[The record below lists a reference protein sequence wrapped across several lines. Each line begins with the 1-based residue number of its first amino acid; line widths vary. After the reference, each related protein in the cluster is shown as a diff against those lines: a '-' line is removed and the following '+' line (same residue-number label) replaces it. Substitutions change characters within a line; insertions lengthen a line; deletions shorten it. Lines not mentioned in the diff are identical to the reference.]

1 MYENLTV
8 ILQGALSP
16 RTANIIANW
25 RASAKGCEIV
35 LSSWVHD
42 PELATLVNSYVVSSD
57 PGAFPVIH
65 KGGILRTEN
74 TNRQIVSSVAGLRS
88 ATRKI
93 AIKWRTD
100 FDFCTTLMSKF
111 LSNYFPLISEK
122 EGKKLVVFSINSTN
136 PFAGV
141 GLVAQLSDWMYF
153 GQTDLLLDLLPA
165 TTIPAIPENLEVP
178 PKVIA
183 ERIFPIARFSAE
195 QWMLREGFA
204 RVYGLELNR
213 FDDTNAIAPYLH
225 LVGKNILIISPRT
238 VGLTT
243 AKYDYLF
250 EPRLSTL
257 REFIGFRLSTIS
269 QFDSMLFGT
278 ALLRPFAVG
287 LLKCKGLVFNLYKF
301 VMARLRS

>member
-42 PELATLVNSYVVSSD
+42 PELAVLVDSYVVSSD
-57 PGAFPVIH
+57 PGAFPVMH
-65 KGGILRTEN
+65 EGEILRTEN
-74 TNRQIVSSVAGLRS
+74 TNRQIVSSVAGLRN
-88 ATRKI
+88 ATREI

-100 FDFCTTLMSKF
+100 FDFCSTLMSEF
-111 LSNYFPLISEK
+111 LSHYFPLVSSK
-122 EGKKLVVFSINSTN
+122 EEKKLVVFSINSTN
-136 PFAGV
+136 PFAGA
-141 GLVAQLSDWMYF
+141 GLVAQLSDWMYL
-153 GQTDLLLDLLPA
+153 GLTDLLLRLLPA
-165 TTIPAIPENLEVP
+165 TPIPVTPENLEVP
-178 PKVIA
+178 PRVMA

-195 QWMLREGFA
+195 QWMLREGFS
-204 RVYGLELNR
+204 RVYGLEINR
-213 FDDTNAIAPYLH
+213 FDDPDAIAPYLR
-225 LVGKNILIISPRT
+225 LVGKNILIINPRT
-238 VGLTT
+238 VGLAT

-269 QFDSMLFGT
+269 QLDSMLLGT
-278 ALLRPFAVG
+278 ALLRPLAVG

-301 VMARLRS
+301 VMTRLLS